1 VVRKNWFECRQHFT
15 HGEGFASGKVDHPK
29 PTQPCPHLARGP
41 LSSTVLAENPQ
52 QLSGFHAKSEMFLR
66 STGSSMLQRT
76 WLSVC
81 DAAGDCALWCASCA
95 KPFHCANAGPAKA
108 SIAQSAGV
116 RRARF
121 SFAMCRSCSVYGDD
135 GRRAAF
141 RPRPQ
146 FAATECSLPEAC
158 RVSFRTTPRRD
169 SQEDRLAARHR
180 EYLASP
186 MASHRHL
193 LSIETG
199 SQ

>member
-1 VVRKNWFECRQHFT
+1 MKFRIQIATNEARIALSSF
-15 HGEGFASGKVDHPK
+15 
-29 PTQPCPHLARGP
+29 RGP
-41 LSSTVLAENPQ
+41 WTRTSEFDQLAAHQMN
-52 QLSGFHAKSEMFLR
+52 F
-66 STGSSMLQRT
+66 
-76 WLSVC
+76 
-81 DAAGDCALWCASCA
+81 CALCCASCA
-95 KPFHCANAGPAKA
+95 KAFHCANAGTVKA

-121 SFAMCRSCSVYGDD
+121 TFAICRSCSVYGGD

-146 FAATECSLPEAC
+146 FAATECSLPDVC
-158 RVSFRTTPRRD
+158 RVSFRTIPRRD